1 MSTSQ
6 RRSNRPP
13 AALKNPLAPS
23 TFSSERVAAAWI
35 SRPRVG
41 EDQCGDGVLLR
52 ELGDKATLIA
62 VIDALGH
69 GPRAAEIAEASI
81 KYLSSAAVTEDS
93 NVMMIVDGLHSALKD
108 TRGAAALVM
117 LIKSTNAIEICSV
130 GNIELRSTNTKLPY
144 VLTPGVLGV
153 RLRNPKL
160 CTAKAT
166 PTGERFLLYSD
177 GISGRFDLRP
187 FRTHSASDLTTHI
200 FTTHRHAHDDAT
212 VVVLDILPKP

>member
-13 AALKNPLAPS
+13 ALKNPLAPS
-23 TFSSERVAAAWI
+23 TFSSEHMTAAWI

-41 EDQCGDGVLLR
+41 EVQCGDGVLVR
-52 ELGDKATLIA
+52 ELGANATLIS

-69 GPRAAEIAEASI
+69 GPKAAEISEASI
-81 KYLSSAAVTEDS
+81 KYLSAVEAGS
-93 NVMMIVDGLHSALKD
+93 NVMTIVQGLHDALKES
-108 TRGAAALVM
+108 RGAAALVM
-117 LIKSTNAIEICSV
+117 LLKSDTAALEICSV

-153 RLRNPKL
+153 RLRSPKL
-160 CTAKAT
+160 CSAKIT
-166 PTGERFLLYSD
+166 PTGERFLLYTD

-187 FRTHSASDLTTHI
+187 FRTHSPNDLATYI
-200 FTTHRHAHDDAT
+200 FANHRHPHDDAT
-212 VVVLDILPKP
+212 VVVIDVSEKK